1 MKTGILKISGIF
13 CGGCTYAIEKA
24 GRRLEGV
31 HEVRVNPGTGEI
43 TVNYDGSD
51 DVLEKIV
58 KIIET
63 LGHESE
69 IAELDRSH

>member
-31 HEVRVNPGTGEI
+31 SEVRVNPGTGEI
-43 TVNYDGSD
+43 TVTYDGDSE
-51 DVLEKIV
+51 VLEKIV

-63 LGHESE
+63 LGHEAVISE
-69 IAELDRSH
+69 IDRVE